1 MDIGGGGVRFLLVGG
16 LFYSRTLFLPGAC
29 SNAGPAVPTAATAC
43 PAGNVRNAT
52 AATAANPAAQASIAE
67 YPSLAMAAPP
77 ASEATN
83 CAANDTSIIRAAAPV
98 RSCSRTRSINSVLT
112 PGSDIH

>member
-1 MDIGGGGVRFLLVGG
+1 MDIGGGGVGFFFGGG
-16 LFYSRTLFLPGAC
+16 LFPS
-29 SNAGPAVPTAATAC
+29 PTPTVTGAC

-67 YPSLAMAAPP
+67 YPNLAMAAPP

>member
-1 MDIGGGGVRFLLVGG
+1 MDIGGGGVRFLLVGR
-16 LFYSRTLFLPGAC
+16 LFYSRTLFVTRARSHARSPPP
-29 SNAGPAVPTAATAC
+29 PAAPAPT
-43 PAGNVRNAT
+43 
-52 AATAANPAAQASIAE
+52 PAAQASIAE

>member
-1 MDIGGGGVRFLLVGG
+1 MVRLLPPD
-16 LFYSRTLFLPGAC
+16 RHPP
-29 SNAGPAVPTAATAC
+29 PAPPPTPAPQRPPAPR
-43 PAGNVRNAT
+43 PAGSARNAT

-67 YPSLAMAAPP
+67 YPNFAIVAPP

-98 RSCSRTRSINSVLT
+98 RSCSRTRSISSVLT
-112 PGSDIH
+112 PGSVIHWQDV